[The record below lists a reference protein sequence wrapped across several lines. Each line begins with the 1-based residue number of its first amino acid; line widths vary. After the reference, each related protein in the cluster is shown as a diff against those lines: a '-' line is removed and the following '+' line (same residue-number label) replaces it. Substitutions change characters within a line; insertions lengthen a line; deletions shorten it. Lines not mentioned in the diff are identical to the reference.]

1 MYKKLDIMS
10 SGKTVTFIIPG
21 MPEVPS
27 KKSVTPAPKTSVPP
41 APKKPEH
48 SAPPAPKKS
57 ESIIG
62 SPTGSPTGSSLARLA
77 ALRKPDAT
85 APELRYSASA
95 SAIVSKPSAKPYL
108 PNIGKNESGEI
119 PDWLAYDLQYRE
131 KERKAGST
139 SAPKSSKDS
148 AHDHRST
155 TPPCTFRVP
164 AHRSEMSVC
173 FGGGDDESDEDM
185 VDESAV
191 ARSRADP
198 RSLVGLYDHVN
209 SLSRRVGRVENHVH
223 HLDAGLAE
231 MREQTSQAQQQT
243 LLMFKMAERFESH
256 LSGGNSRK
264 ALPAP
269 PASSSD
275 SRPRRADTEFTKDA
289 LPLSPPPF
297 RGSAGGGAASAI
309 VRPKP
314 SEVPLRT
321 FMDDMGFTKD
331 TAFFECTSKIYSSG
345 TLRESEMALIRAVI
359 SAFEKC
365 GGEPVFG
372 GIPMDVVC
380 TFLFLFAGGYK
391 AITDMRNYPPNFE
404 NACVHIINALRQG
417 PLWDAFWHISTD
429 LCANLR
435 DWNLSKRFPELT
447 NEVLRT
453 QEGRETAFTLLVAN
467 FF

>member
-1 MYKKLDIMS
+1 M
-10 SGKTVTFIIPG
+10 
-21 MPEVPS
+21 
-27 KKSVTPAPKTSVPP
+27 
-41 APKKPEH
+41 
-48 SAPPAPKKS
+48 
-57 ESIIG
+57 
-62 SPTGSPTGSSLARLA
+62 
-77 ALRKPDAT
+77 
-85 APELRYSASA
+85 
-95 SAIVSKPSAKPYL
+95 
-108 PNIGKNESGEI
+108 
-119 PDWLAYDLQYRE
+119 PDWLAYDLKHRE

-148 AHDHRST
+148 THDHHST
-155 TPPCTFRVP
+155 TPPYTFRLP
-164 AHRSEMSVC
+164 AYRSEMDVG
-173 FGGGDDESDEDM
+173 FGGGDGASDEEM
-185 VDESAV
+185 SDESAV
-191 ARSRADP
+191 ARSHADP
-198 RSLVGLYDHVN
+198 RSLVGLYNHVN
-209 SLSRRVGRVENHVH
+209 SLKKRVDHVENQVN

-264 ALPAP
+264 APPAL

-275 SRPRRADTEFTKDA
+275 SRPRRAIDTGFTKDA
-289 LPLSPPPF
+289 PPLSPPPF
-297 RGSAGGGAASAI
+297 RGSAGGGAAPI

-314 SEVPLRT
+314 LEVPVGQ
-321 FMDDMGFTKD
+321 FMKDIGFTED
-331 TAFFECTSKIYSSG
+331 TAFHKCTLNIFKSG
-345 TLRESEMALIRAVI
+345 KLRELDLALIRAVV

-365 GGEPVFG
+365 GGELVFSH
-372 GIPMDVVC
+372 ISMDVVC

-391 AITDMRNYPPNFE
+391 AITDMRNYPLYFE
-404 NACVHIINALRQG
+404 EQCVHIINTLRQG

-447 NEVLRT
+447 NEVLST